1 MPRHPDNVLQV
12 SLRIRKEL
20 HRKLKLAAAKHRVS
34 LNNEIVLRLNDSFED
49 LGARRSLDSIA
60 IQMGLLWSQIEAYV
74 AASELEIE
82 VTRAVLENNDPKEIV
97 KLLLKWLGQRQV
109 TRRAS
114 ESTEAAKAAGVVS

>member
-12 SLRIRKEL
+12 SLRIRKNL
-20 HRKLKLAAAKHRVS
+20 HRKLKIEAAKHRVS

-60 IQMGLLWSQIEAYV
+60 IQMGLLWSQVETYV

-82 VTRAVLENNDPKEIV
+82 VTRAVLENKDSKEIV

-109 TRRAS
+109 TRRAG
-114 ESTEAAKAAGVVS
+114 EATEAAKAAGVLS